1 MKHGEYVMSLY
12 GTVALL
18 RFAGGL
24 AGARGVTIT
33 AGTAAAA
40 GSASAL
46 GATAAAGATSAGG
59 QGTAPRFIEKCLGKL
74 AWFGGGV
81 VKGD

>member
-1 MKHGEYVMSLY
+1 MSLH

-33 AGTAAAA
+33 GTAAAA

-46 GATAAAGATSAGG
+46 SATAAAGATSAGG
-59 QGTAPRFIEKCLGKL
+59 QGTAPRFIEKCHGKL
-74 AWFGGGV
+74 GWFGGGV